1 MRNNETSG
9 RYGIAFI
16 VGITTAIVTI
26 LSLVT
31 TILVLRDKKRKK
43 EDKQLEEY
51 LENTIQ

>member
-1 MRNNETSG
+1 MKNNENSS
-9 RYGIAFI
+9 RYGVAFI
-16 VGITTAIVTI
+16 IGITTAMITI

-31 TILVLRDKKRKK
+31 AVLVLRDKKRKK

>member
-1 MRNNETSG
+1 MRSNENSG

-16 VGITTAIVTI
+16 VGITTAIITI